1 MFLKWSNIFR
11 TPRAGGWRARW
22 VKRIVN
28 FIKMVAEGVEEWR
41 FSPQGGKKASPSSF
55 ILLHITLPPIAQP
68 NV

>member
-28 FIKMVAEGVEEWR
+28 FIKMVAEGVEIQPTGRE
-41 FSPQGGKKASPSSF
+41 KKASPSSF

>member
-28 FIKMVAEGVEEWR
+28 FIKMVAEGVEIQPTGR
-41 FSPQGGKKASPSSF
+41 KKKASPSSF